1 MSSDTDGGFVIFSG
15 NKLWYSSKDGL
26 ENNISKP
33 KVTRGVNKIRNS
45 AKSKRVIEFQ
55 LFEDIKNIEKD
66 QFWVSFF
73 EDAAIGRFPRNFK
86 YANNVFNYRNKN
98 KIAEIMLPDS
108 PLEAGAFVKAFVYE
122 QAGIISPTDIKEK
135 KAIDEKCLQ
144 DAANIEVSNWKQI
157 KNEKQQSILVSLF
170 VQLAAEKYDLN
181 FEERTKLT
189 QQIKLGLL
197 SGYLNNTNI
206 IMENGNI
213 IDIEGLEFDADKREF
228 NINTDTCKIVK
239 VPKRNCHDTAAD
251 TTTTRILEDGDCISR
266 TLLKSWN
273 RYINDVNKKYK

>member
-1 MSSDTDGGFVIFSG
+1 MSNDADGGFVIFSG
-15 NKLWYSSKDGL
+15 NKLWYSSKDGM
-26 ENNISKP
+26 ENNIAKP
-33 KVTRGVNKIRNS
+33 RVTRGINKVRNS

-55 LFEDIKNIEKD
+55 LFEDIKDIEND
-66 QFWVSFF
+66 QFWISFF

-86 YANNVFNYRNKN
+86 YVNNVLNYRNKN
-98 KIAEIMLPDS
+98 KSAEIMLPET

-122 QAGIISPTDIKEK
+122 QAGIISPIDMK
-135 KAIDEKCLQ
+135 KKKDIDEKCLQ
-144 DAANIEVSNWKQI
+144 DASNIEVSCWKQI

-170 VQLAAEKYDLN
+170 VQLSAEKYDLN
-181 FEERTKLT
+181 FEERSKLT

-206 IMENGNI
+206 IMDNGNI
-213 IDIEGLEFDADKREF
+213 ADIEGLEFDEDKREF

-239 VPKRNCHDTAAD
+239 VPKRGVNDTTID
-251 TTTTRILEDGDCISR
+251 TTTHISEEEGSISR
-266 TLLKSWN
+266 TLLKYWN